1 MTEIYVLL
9 LSRRG
14 EFMKHLIE
22 LYKEVDEA
30 VNNLTGEI
38 FYEAYRRS
46 VAPGNAGGTQ
56 YEKNSQ
62 SNKNYR

>member
-1 MTEIYVLL
+1 
-9 LSRRG
+9 
-14 EFMKHLIE
+14 MKHLIE